1 MDFIILLVIFGV
13 VLSAIGGIIWWVVV
27 FFFIGSAVRSAQ
39 RNLDQLLPNMELMLS
54 QAVGTPSG
62 HLNSQQQAQ
71 IVNMMMQAQNQMS
84 QLDGI
89 YRQRYE
95 TRVGDLMGMASAAG
109 IDWTPGSY

>member
-1 MDFIILLVIFGV
+1 MDLMLLFVIIGV
-13 VLSAIGGIIWWVVV
+13 VLSAIGGIIWWVIV
-27 FFFIGSAVRSAQ
+27 FFFIGSAVRSVQ
-39 RNLDQLLPNMELMLS
+39 RDLDRVLPNIELMLS
-54 QAVGTPSG
+54 QAADTPSG
-62 HLNSQQQAQ
+62 QLNSQQKAQ
-71 IVNMMMQAQNQMS
+71 IVNMMMRAQNQMG